1 MTDKIIVV
9 STCASEEEAERLA
22 RILVGERLAAC
33 VNVIPRV
40 RSFYHWKG
48 ALESGDECLLVIKSS
63 RELFASLKSA
73 IEKVHSYEIPE
84 LVALPIVE
92 GAENYLEWIS
102 ANLRSREA
110 QP

>member
-48 ALESGDECLLVIKSS
+48 ALESGDECLLLIKSS